1 MNIIHF
7 YASSVLKDDC
17 FQFLLLQVALHKPP
31 LCASFCGGY
40 QEERLLPNHSRER
53 RTKLEVSLPVFRPYD
68 KTAVIKTVWQWHKNR
83 RIDRQD
89 RTQHPEI
96 KPHLHGHVILGKG
109 GKNIQWE
116 KTASSIN
123 GPENWT
129 ATCKIIKTVVPLS
142 PTIHKN
148 EM

>member
-1 MNIIHF
+1 MKLNIIHF
-7 YASSVLKDDC
+7 YTSSVLKDDC
-17 FQFLLLQVALHKPP
+17 FQFLLLQLALHKPP

-53 RTKLEVSLPVFRPYD
+53 RTKLEVSLPVFRPHD

-83 RIDRQD
+83 RIDRRD

-109 GKNIQWE
+109 GKKYTVGKDSLFNKWSRKLDSYLQNNQNCCSTFSYHIQ
-116 KTASSIN
+116 K
-123 GPENWT
+123 
-129 ATCKIIKTVVPLS
+129 
-142 PTIHKN
+142 
-148 EM
+148 